1 MDKHFVDTCPR
12 QNIPIILSLIDLWNE
27 AFLLS
32 NGRILDPFV
41 GAFGS
46 YHEFVASL
54 ENKVLGASGKMPT
67 TKSSSVGRKE
77 GPHPVIDGGSYAY
90 NIVGSGTNLKPI
102 EFITTLDPPILPGSS
117 NAAEDSLVANHDKI
131 MCSLFAR
138 ADTLAFGASNA
149 GGSVRRF
156 DSPGSPPMIL
166 RNDSMLSQSST
177 NGVGGNAKTV
187 SGNQPSS
194 IILCGKCDAF
204 TCGQL
209 VALGEHRALIKA
221 WLWGIDPF
229 AVAKTSFEKERQEF
243 LSERLNHMN
252 HLLSLGEDLDDAD
265 GPELPDPTGGIRTMN
280 SATNTVLKHYATRL
294 KHRHRNKSRTPSRLF
309 S

>member
-46 YHEFVASL
+46 YHGFVASL

-67 TKSSSVGRKE
+67 TNSSSAGR
-77 GPHPVIDGGSYAY
+77 PHPVIDGRSYAY
-90 NIVGSGTNLKPI
+90 NIVGRGSNLTSI
-102 EFITTLDPPILPGSS
+102 EFITTLDPPILPGST
-117 NAAEDSLVANHDKI
+117 NTTEDSLVANHDKR

-149 GGSVRRF
+149 DGSVRRF
-156 DSPGSPPMIL
+156 DSPDSPPMIL

-177 NGVGGNAKTV
+177 NGGGGNAKTA

-209 VALGEHRALIKA
+209 VALGEHRTLVKA
-221 WLWGIDPF
+221 WLWDIDPF
-229 AVAKTSFEKERQEF
+229 AVAKTSIQKERQEF

-252 HLLSLGEDLDDAD
+252 HLLSMGEDLDDAD
-265 GPELPDPTGGIRTMN
+265 GPEVPDPTGGIRTMN

-294 KHRHRNKSRTPSRLF
+294 KHRHRYKPRTPSRLF